1 MKFSGNW
8 VIGLGEKKGRN
19 EITEKTKKRN
29 RLAEAPA
36 KLLCPVTTVGA
47 QLSNAA
53 YNLKQRDDVP
63 VDAREILTE
72 LQRAWDD
79 AIRAIPN
86 KWRI

>member
-1 MKFSGNW
+1 MKATEN
-8 VIGLGEKKGRN
+8 KKAA
-19 EITEKTKKRN
+19 TVSLKR
-29 RLAEAPA
+29 LQ

-63 VDAREILTE
+63 ADARKMLAE

-79 AIRAIPN
+79 AVRAIPN